1 MTDKTTTPATEAPNI
16 YAALAAAQAEFKPIA
31 KNCVNPAFGSKYAD
45 LQSILDGTRPAL
57 NRHGLFLFQRVMSS
71 KDGVSVETCV
81 THAGGGTLSSGV
93 LFIPVISPKNPAQ
106 AFGSAETY
114 ARRYSLSAFLGV
126 SADEDDDGNGAKV
139 DEQTLTNERLAS
151 ALVDVATEA
160 ANRGTSEYK
169 DFYEHLTP
177 TARKALKGAGIHDEL
192 KVLAGSVDEKAQAQ
206 APQAIEQAGPA
217 QIETKSEE

>member
-1 MTDKTTTPATEAPNI
+1 MTEKTTTPAENI
-16 YAALAAAQAEFKPIA
+16 YAALAAAQAEFKPVV

-45 LQSILDGTRPAL
+45 LQSILDATRPVL

-71 KDGVSVETCV
+71 RDGVSVETCV
-81 THAGGGTLSSGV
+81 SHASGETLSSGV
-93 LFIPVISPKNPAQ
+93 LFLPVISPKNPSQ

-160 ANRGTSEYK
+160 ANRGMAAYK
-169 DFYEHLTP
+169 DFYACLTP
-177 TARKALKGAGIHDEL
+177 AARKALNAAGVHSEL
-192 KVLAGSVDEKAQAQ
+192 KVVAESVDEKSQAQ
-206 APQAIEQAGPA
+206 APQAIQQAAPA
-217 QIETKSEE
+217 EIETKSEE

>member
-1 MTDKTTTPATEAPNI
+1 MTTEKTTTPATENI
-16 YAALAAAQAEFKPIA
+16 YAALAAAQAEFRPVV

-45 LQSILDGTRPAL
+45 LKSILEATRPAL
-57 NRHGLFLFQRVMSS
+57 NRHGLFVYQRVSSS

-81 THAGGGTLSSGV
+81 SHSSGETLSSGV
-93 LFIPVISPKNPAQ
+93 LFIPVLSPKNPSQ

-160 ANRGTSEYK
+160 AHRGMTAYK
-169 DFYEHLTP
+169 GFYELLTP
-177 TARKALKGAGIHDEL
+177 AARKALNAAGIHSEL
-192 KVLAGSVDEKAQAQ
+192 KVLAESVDEKSQ
-206 APQAIEQAGPA
+206 APQAIQQAAPA
-217 QIETKSEE
+217 EIETKSEE

>member
-1 MTDKTTTPATEAPNI
+1 MTTDKPTTPAPAENI

-57 NRHGLFLFQRVMSS
+57 NRHGLFLFQRVTSS
-71 KDGVSVETCV
+71 KDGVSVETV
-81 THAGGGTLSSGV
+81 VSHSSGETLSSGV
-93 LFIPVISPKNPAQ
+93 LLIPVISPKNPAQ

-160 ANRGTSEYK
+160 AHRGMTAYK
-169 DFYEHLTP
+169 DFYAYLTP
-177 TARKALKGAGIHDEL
+177 TARKALNAAGIHSEL
-192 KVLAGSVDEKAQAQ
+192 KVVAESVDEKAKAQ
-206 APQAIEQAGPA
+206 APQAIEQAA
-217 QIETKSEE
+217 SAEIKSEE

>member
-1 MTDKTTTPATEAPNI
+1 MTDKTTTPAPAENI
-16 YAALAAAQAEFKPIA
+16 YAALAAAQAEFKTIA

-57 NRHGLFLFQRVMSS
+57 NRHGLYLFQRVMSS

-81 THAGGGTLSSGV
+81 THASGGTLSSGV

-126 SADEDDDGNGAKV
+126 CADEDDDGNGAEM
-139 DEQTLTNERLAS
+139 DEQTKLQERLAS

-160 ANRGTSEYK
+160 AHRGMTAYK

-177 TARKALKGAGIHDEL
+177 SARKALKAAGIHDEL
-192 KVLAGSVDEKAQAQ
+192 KVLAESVDAKAQAQ
-206 APQAIEQAGPA
+206 APQAIEQAAPA
-217 QIETKSEE
+217 EIETKSEE

>member
-1 MTDKTTTPATEAPNI
+1 MTTDKTTTPAPAENI

-31 KNCVNPAFGSKYAD
+31 KNCINPAFGSKYAD

-57 NRHGLFLFQRVMSS
+57 NRHGLFLFQRVTSS

-81 THAGGGTLSSGV
+81 THVSGETLSSGV
-93 LFIPVISPKNPAQ
+93 LFIPVIGPKNPSQ
-106 AFGSAETY
+106 GFGSAETY

-160 ANRGTSEYK
+160 AHRGTTAYK

-177 TARKALKGAGIHDEL
+177 AARKALKGAGIHDEL
-192 KVLAGSVDEKAQAQ
+192 KVLAGSVDEKSQ
-206 APQAIEQAGPA
+206 APQAIEQAAPA
-217 QIETKSEE
+217 EIETKEE

>member
-1 MTDKTTTPATEAPNI
+1 MTDKTTTPAEAPNI

-31 KNCVNPAFGSKYAD
+31 KNCVNPAFNSKYAD
-45 LQSILDGTRPAL
+45 LQSILDATRPAL
-57 NRHGLFLFQRVMSS
+57 NRHGLFLFQRVASS

-81 THAGGGTLSSGV
+81 SHSSGETLSSGV
-93 LFIPVISPKNPAQ
+93 LFIPVAGAKNPSQ

-160 ANRGTSEYK
+160 AHRGMTAYK
-169 DFYEHLTP
+169 DFYEYLTP
-177 TARKALKGAGIHDEL
+177 AARKALNAAGIHSEL
-192 KVLAGSVDEKAQAQ
+192 KVVAESVDEKAQAQ
-206 APQAIEQAGPA
+206 APQAIQQAAPA
-217 QIETKSEE
+217 EIETKSEE

>member
-1 MTDKTTTPATEAPNI
+1 MTDKTTTPTPAENI

-57 NRHGLFLFQRVMSS
+57 NRHGLFLFQRVTSS

-81 THAGGGTLSSGV
+81 THATGGTLSSGV
-93 LFIPVISPKNPAQ
+93 LFIPVVNPKNPAQ

-126 SADEDDDGNGAKV
+126 NADEDDDGNGAEM
-139 DEQTLTNERLAS
+139 DEQTKLQERLAS

-160 ANRGTSEYK
+160 AHRGTSAYK
-169 DFYEHLTP
+169 DFYSSLTP
-177 TARKALKGAGIHDEL
+177 TARKALTAAGIHGEL
-192 KVLAGSVDEKAQAQ
+192 KVLAESVDEKAQAQ
-206 APQAIEQAGPA
+206 APQAIQQAAPA
-217 QIETKSEE
+217 EIETKEE

>member
-1 MTDKTTTPATEAPNI
+1 MTDKTTTPASAENI
-16 YAALAAAQAEFKPIA
+16 YAALAAAQSEFKPVV

-45 LQSILDGTRPAL
+45 LQSILDATRPAL
-57 NRHGLFLFQRVMSS
+57 NRHGLFLFQRASSS

-81 THAGGGTLSSGV
+81 THASGGTLSSGV
-93 LFIPVISPKNPAQ
+93 LFIPVVNPKNPAQ

-126 SADEDDDGNGAKV
+126 NADEDDDGNGAEM

-160 ANRGTSEYK
+160 ANHGTAAYK
-169 DFYEHLTP
+169 DFYEYLTP
-177 TARKALKGAGIHDEL
+177 TARKALNAAGIHSEL
-192 KVLAGSVDEKAQAQ
+192 KVLAESVDEKAKAQ
-206 APQAIEQAGPA
+206 APQAIGQAAPA
-217 QIETKSEE
+217 EIETKEE

>member
-16 YAALAAAQAEFKPIA
+16 YAALAAAQAEFRPVV

-45 LQSILDGTRPAL
+45 LQSILDATRPVL
-57 NRHGLFLFQRVMSS
+57 NRHGLFLYQRATSS

-81 THAGGGTLSSGV
+81 GHVSGETLSSGV
-93 LFIPVISPKNPAQ
+93 MFVPLVGVKNAAQ
-106 AFGSAETY
+106 ALGSAETY

-126 SADEDDDGNGAKV
+126 SADEDDDGNGAELDK
-139 DEQTLTNERLAS
+139 QTLTNEMLAS

-160 ANRGTSEYK
+160 AHRGTMAYK

-206 APQAIEQAGPA
+206 APQAIEQAAPA
-217 QIETKSEE
+217 EIETSEE

>member
-1 MTDKTTTPATEAPNI
+1 MTDKTTTPAQAENI
-16 YAALAAAQAEFKPIA
+16 YAALAAAQAEFKTVV
-31 KNCVNPAFGSKYAD
+31 KNCVNPAFNSKYAD
-45 LQSILDGTRPAL
+45 LQSILDATRPAL
-57 NRHGLFLFQRVMSS
+57 NRHGLFLFQRVASS

-81 THAGGGTLSSGV
+81 SHSSGETISSGV
-93 LFIPVISPKNPAQ
+93 LFIPVVGAKNPSQ

-160 ANRGTSEYK
+160 AHRGMTAYK
-169 DFYEHLTP
+169 GFYELLTP
-177 TARKALKGAGIHDEL
+177 TARKALNAAGIHSEL
-192 KVLAGSVDEKAQAQ
+192 KVVAESVDEKAKAQ
-206 APQAIEQAGPA
+206 APQAIEQAAPA
-217 QIETKSEE
+217 EIETKSEE

>member
-1 MTDKTTTPATEAPNI
+1 MTDKTTTPAPAENI

-57 NRHGLFLFQRVMSS
+57 NRHGLFLFQRVTSA

-81 THAGGGTLSSGV
+81 THASGGTLSSGV
-93 LFIPVISPKNPAQ
+93 LFIPVVNPKNPAQ

-126 SADEDDDGNGAKV
+126 NADEDDDGNRAEI
-139 DEQTLTNERLAS
+139 DEQTKLQERLAS

-160 ANRGTSEYK
+160 ANHGTAAYK
-169 DFYEHLTP
+169 YFYANLTP
-177 TARKALKGAGIHDEL
+177 TARKALIAAGIHGEL
-192 KVLAGSVDEKAQAQ
+192 KVVAASVDEKSQ
-206 APQAIEQAGPA
+206 APQAIEQAAPA
-217 QIETKSEE
+217 EIETKEE

>member
-1 MTDKTTTPATEAPNI
+1 MTDKTTTATEAPNI
-16 YAALAAAQAEFKPIA
+16 YAALAAAQAEFRPVV
-31 KNCVNPAFGSKYAD
+31 KNCINPAFGSKYAD
-45 LQSILDGTRPAL
+45 LQSILDATRPAL
-57 NRHGLFLFQRVMSS
+57 NRHGLFLFQRVTSA

-81 THAGGGTLSSGV
+81 SHSSGETLSSGV
-93 LFIPVISPKNPAQ
+93 LFIPVLSPKNPSQ

-160 ANRGTSEYK
+160 AKHGTAAYK
-169 DFYEHLTP
+169 EFYAYLTP
-177 TARKALKGAGIHDEL
+177 AARKALNAAGVHSEL
-192 KVLAGSVDEKAQAQ
+192 KVLAESVDEKSQ
-206 APQAIEQAGPA
+206 APQAIQQAAPA
-217 QIETKSEE
+217 EIATKSEE

>member
-57 NRHGLFLFQRVMSS
+57 NRHGLFLYQRVMSS
-71 KDGVSVETCV
+71 KDGISVETCV
-81 THAGGGTLSSGV
+81 THASGETLSSGV
-93 LFIPVISPKNPAQ
+93 LFIPVISPKNPSQ

-160 ANRGTSEYK
+160 AHRGMTAYK
-169 DFYEHLTP
+169 GFYELLTP
-177 TARKALKGAGIHDEL
+177 TARKALNAAGIHSEL
-192 KVLAGSVDEKAQAQ
+192 KVLAESVDEKAQAQ
-206 APQAIEQAGPA
+206 APQAIEQAAPA
-217 QIETKSEE
+217 EIETK

>member
-31 KNCVNPAFGSKYAD
+31 KNCVNPVFGSKYAD
-45 LQSILDGTRPAL
+45 LQSILDGTRLAL

-81 THAGGGTLSSGV
+81 THASGGTLSSGV

-160 ANRGTSEYK
+160 AHRGMTAYK

-192 KVLAGSVDEKAQAQ
+192 KVLAGSVDEKAQA
-206 APQAIEQAGPA
+206 PQAIEQAAPA
-217 QIETKSEE
+217 EIETKSEE

>member
-16 YAALAAAQAEFKPIA
+16 YAALAAAQAEFRPVV

-45 LQSILDGTRPAL
+45 LQSILDATRPVL
-57 NRHGLFLFQRVMSS
+57 NRHGLFLYQRATSS

-81 THAGGGTLSSGV
+81 SHASGETLSSGV
-93 LFIPVISPKNPAQ
+93 LFLPVISPKNPAQ
-106 AFGSAETY
+106 GFGSAETY

-160 ANRGTSEYK
+160 AHRGMTAYK

-177 TARKALKGAGIHDEL
+177 TARKALNAAGIHSEL
-192 KVLAGSVDEKAQAQ
+192 KVVAESVDEKAKAK
-206 APQAIEQAGPA
+206 APQAIEQAAPA
-217 QIETKSEE
+217 EIETLEE

>member
-1 MTDKTTTPATEAPNI
+1 MTDKTTTPAPAENI
-16 YAALAAAQAEFKPIA
+16 YAALAAAQAEFKPVV

-45 LQSILDGTRPAL
+45 LQSILDATRPAL
-57 NRHGLFLFQRVMSS
+57 NRHGLFLFQRVTSA

-81 THAGGGTLSSGV
+81 THATGGTLSSGV

-126 SADEDDDGNGAKV
+126 SADEDDDGNGAEM
-139 DEQTLTNERLAS
+139 DEQTKLQEGLVS

-160 ANRGTSEYK
+160 ANHGTAAYK
-169 DFYEHLTP
+169 EFYEYLTP
-177 TARKALKGAGIHDEL
+177 AARKALNAAGIHSEL
-192 KVLAGSVDEKAQAQ
+192 KVLAESVDEKAQA
-206 APQAIEQAGPA
+206 PQAIQQAAPA
-217 QIETKSEE
+217 EIESKEE

>member
-1 MTDKTTTPATEAPNI
+1 MTEKTTTPAPAENI

-31 KNCVNPAFGSKYAD
+31 KNCVNPAFKSKYAD
-45 LQSILDGTRPAL
+45 LQSILDATRPAL

-81 THAGGGTLSSGV
+81 THSSGGTMSSGV

-126 SADEDDDGNGAKV
+126 NADEDDDGNRAEM
-139 DEQTLTNERLAS
+139 DEQTKLQESLAS

-160 ANRGTSEYK
+160 AHRGMTAYK
-169 DFYEHLTP
+169 DFYAMLTP
-177 TARKALKGAGIHDEL
+177 TARKALNAAGIHAEL
-192 KVLAGSVDEKAQAQ
+192 KVVAESVDEKAQA
-206 APQAIEQAGPA
+206 PQASQQAA
-217 QIETKSEE
+217 AAEIETKPEE

>member
-1 MTDKTTTPATEAPNI
+1 MTDKTTTPAPAENI

-57 NRHGLFLFQRVMSS
+57 NRHGLFLYQRVMSS

-81 THAGGGTLSSGV
+81 THASGGTLSSGV
-93 LFIPVISPKNPAQ
+93 LFIPVISPKNPSQ

-126 SADEDDDGNGAKV
+126 SADEDDDGNGDKV

-151 ALVDVATEA
+151 ALVDVATESAKHGTA
-160 ANRGTSEYK
+160 AYK
-169 DFYEHLTP
+169 DFYAYLTP
-177 TARKALKGAGIHDEL
+177 AARKALNAAGIHSEL
-192 KVLAGSVDEKAQAQ
+192 KVLAESVDEKAQA
-206 APQAIEQAGPA
+206 PQAIQQAA
-217 QIETKSEE
+217 LAEIETKEE

>member
-1 MTDKTTTPATEAPNI
+1 MTDETTTPAEAPNI

-31 KNCVNPAFGSKYAD
+31 KNCVNPAFNSKYAD
-45 LQSILDGTRPAL
+45 LQSILDATRPAL
-57 NRHGLFLFQRVMSS
+57 NRHGLFLFQRVASS
-71 KDGVSVETCV
+71 KDGVSVETV
-81 THAGGGTLSSGV
+81 VSHASGETLSSGV
-93 LFIPVISPKNPAQ
+93 LFIPVVGAKNPSQ

-160 ANRGTSEYK
+160 AHRGMTAYK
-169 DFYEHLTP
+169 DFYEYLTP
-177 TARKALKGAGIHDEL
+177 AARKALNTAGIHSEL
-192 KVLAGSVDEKAQAQ
+192 KVVAESVDEKLQ
-206 APQAIEQAGPA
+206 APQAIQQAAPA
-217 QIETKSEE
+217 EIESKEE

>member
-1 MTDKTTTPATEAPNI
+1 MTDKTTTPAPAENI

-57 NRHGLFLFQRVMSS
+57 NRHGLFLFQRVTSS
-71 KDGVSVETCV
+71 KDGVSVETV
-81 THAGGGTLSSGV
+81 VSHASGETLSSGV
-93 LFIPVISPKNPAQ
+93 LFIPVVGAKNPSQ

-160 ANRGTSEYK
+160 AHRGMTAYK
-169 DFYEHLTP
+169 DFYSCLTP
-177 TARKALKGAGIHDEL
+177 TARKALNAAGIHSEL
-192 KVLAGSVDEKAQAQ
+192 KVVAESVDAKAQAQ
-206 APQAIEQAGPA
+206 APQAIEQAAPA
-217 QIETKSEE
+217 EIETKSEE

>member
-1 MTDKTTTPATEAPNI
+1 MTDKTTTPASAENI

-45 LQSILDGTRPAL
+45 LQSILDGTRPVL
-57 NRHGLFLFQRVMSS
+57 NRHGLYLFQRVMSS

-81 THAGGGTLSSGV
+81 THTSGGTLSSGV

-126 SADEDDDGNGAKV
+126 CDDEDDDGNRAEI
-139 DEQTLTNERLAS
+139 DEQTKMQERLAS

-160 ANRGTSEYK
+160 AHRGTAAYK
-169 DFYEHLTP
+169 DFYSSLTP
-177 TARKALKGAGIHDEL
+177 TARKALTAAGIHGEL
-192 KVLAGSVDEKAQAQ
+192 KVVAESVDEKEKAQ
-206 APQAIEQAGPA
+206 APQAIEQAAPA
-217 QIETKSEE
+217 EIESKEE

>member
-1 MTDKTTTPATEAPNI
+1 MTTDKTTTPAPAENI

-31 KNCVNPAFGSKYAD
+31 KNCVNPAFNSKYAD
-45 LQSILDGTRPAL
+45 LQSILDATRPAL
-57 NRHGLFLFQRVMSS
+57 NRHGLFLFQRVASS

-81 THAGGGTLSSGV
+81 SHASGETLSSGV
-93 LFIPVISPKNPAQ
+93 LFLPVISPKNPAQ
-106 AFGSAETY
+106 GFGSAETY

-160 ANRGTSEYK
+160 AQRGTTAYK

-177 TARKALKGAGIHDEL
+177 AARKALKGAGIHDEL
-192 KVLAGSVDEKAQAQ
+192 KVLAGSVDEKAKAQ
-206 APQAIEQAGPA
+206 APQAIEQDAPA
-217 QIETKSEE
+217 EIETSEE